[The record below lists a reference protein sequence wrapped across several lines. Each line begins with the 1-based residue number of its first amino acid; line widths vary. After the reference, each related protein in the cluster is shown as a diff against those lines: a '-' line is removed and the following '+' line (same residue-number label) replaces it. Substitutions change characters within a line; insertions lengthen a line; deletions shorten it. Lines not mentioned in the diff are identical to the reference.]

1 MNIINSIFNLIPI
14 LFLIFL
20 ASVFLSFII
29 QFIYIS
35 KHEHKKIIKSDTPS
49 TYIRRGILKRLLK
62 DFPEALAR
70 DILNR
75 DPDEFPHNGFH
86 CYCGEQGSGKTS
98 ALVARLRELK
108 QKHPKVKILSN
119 FDCEFADG
127 LVKDW
132 KDIVFTENGKQGI
145 IIALDEIQN
154 WFSTNESKDFPP
166 EMIQEICQQ
175 RKQHKMIMGTSQR
188 FHRMAKPLR
197 EQINFLYEPMTFA
210 GCLTFVRK
218 RKPSVDD
225 DGKIDRLRTRKLGIS
240 FFVHDEELRSSY
252 DTWQKILRQANG
264 GYTANPLKNEQPA
277 PNINVAIDARRRKL

>member
-1 MNIINSIFNLIPI
+1 MNIINSVFNLIPI
-14 LFLIFL
+14 LILVFL
-20 ASVFLSFII
+20 ASLFLSFVI

-35 KHEHKKIIKSDTPS
+35 IHEHKKIKKSDTPS

-70 DILNR
+70 DILDR

-86 CYCGEQGSGKTS
+86 CYCGEQGSGKTV
-98 ALVARLRELK
+98 ALAARLRELK
-108 QKHPKVKILSN
+108 QKYPKVKILSN
-119 FDCEFADG
+119 FDCEFSDG

-132 KDIVFTENGKQGI
+132 KDIVFTENGKHGI

-175 RKQHKMIMGTSQR
+175 RKQHKIIMGTSQR
-188 FHRMAKPLR
+188 FQRMAKPLR
-197 EQINFLYEPMTFA
+197 EQINFLYEPITFA

-225 DGKIDRLRTRKLGIS
+225 DGKIDRLKTRKLGTY

-264 GYTANPLKNEQPA
+264 GYTASPFKQEPA
-277 PNINVAIDARRRKL
+277 HQNIAIEVSDRRRKL